1 MRVLVIIDA
10 LRLGGA
16 ETLVAQQARFAST
29 AGYSLSLLALSPPSP
44 ERSALASVLEGVG
57 LEPAYLGARRTV
69 DVPAFVRLVRR
80 IRESRC
86 DIVHAH
92 LESAIT
98 LGVPAAALAGIPAV
112 ATFHQLAAPLQGRSA
127 ARERLAVNAAT
138 RSRATIFVSEASR
151 ESFAALYRPGRPVP
165 SSWRV
170 VHNGVDLDH
179 YAPGRAAPADLRAAG
194 LLDGQV
200 VTILAAL
207 REPKGIQYA
216 VQAWPMVVSRH
227 PHARL
232 LIVGTGSEERALREQ
247 VAQCGAEDSVF
258 FLGLRHDVA
267 DILNASDVVLLPS
280 LVDNLPTVLMEAG
293 GCGRPVVASDT
304 GGIPDIVEDGSN
316 GILVPPSSS
325 DAIGGAVNR
334 LLGDPKLRAT
344 MGQAGRQHML
354 EHFGAREWVQN
365 LRRVYE
371 EAMSGAPPLMARLR
385 SPARQRG

>member
-16 ETLVAQQARFAST
+16 ETLVAQQARFASA
-29 AGYSLSLLALSPPSP
+29 AGYSLSVLALSPPSP
-44 ERSALASVLEGVG
+44 ERSALAGVLEDVG
-57 LEPAYLGARRTV
+57 LEPVYLGARRTV
-69 DVPAFVRLVRR
+69 DVPAFLRLVRL

-86 DIVHAH
+86 DVVHAH

-112 ATFHQLAAPLQGRSA
+112 GTFHQLASPLQGRAA
-127 ARERLAVNAAT
+127 ARERLAVNVAT

-151 ESFAALYRPGRPVP
+151 ESFAAVYRPKRSVP

-179 YAPGRAAPADLRAAG
+179 YAPGRPAPDDLRAAG

-207 REPKGIQYA
+207 REPKGIRYA
-216 VQAWPMVVSRH
+216 VQAWPAVVSRH

-232 LIVGTGSEERALREQ
+232 LIVGTGSEEQTLRDQ
-247 VAQCGAEDSVF
+247 VAECGVEDSVF

-267 DILNASDVVLLPS
+267 DIFNASDVVLLPS

-304 GGIPDIVEDGSN
+304 GGIPDIVENGRN
-316 GILVPPSSS
+316 GILVPPHSSHP
-325 DAIGGAVNR
+325 IGDAVNR
-334 LLGDPKLRAT
+334 LLDDPTLRAK
-344 MGQAGRQHML
+344 MGQAGRQRML
-354 EHFGAREWVQN
+354 EDFDARQWVQN

-371 EAMSGAPPLMARLR
+371 EAMSGGPPFVVRRR
-385 SPARQRG
+385 SPARQIG